1 MAIQFPANPVDG
13 DEFSAVG
20 RLFRYT
26 SPPGVWESIS
36 SSEAVEAITDY
47 FLDGGFAS
55 RVPFSTWDGGS
66 AAVEPTTVDVQGGT
80 LRIIG

>member
-1 MAIQFPANPVDG
+1 MAITFPSNPVDG
-13 DEFSAVG
+13 DEFSAAG

-26 SPPGVWESIS
+26 SPPGVWESIAV
-36 SSEAVEAITDY
+36 SEVDAAITDV
-47 FLDGGFAS
+47 FLDGGFS
-55 RVPFSTWDGGS
+55 TLVPFSTWDGGS